1 MNLEDEDLKVALVM
15 FFVIFSVIFSYQN
28 IKSKKII
35 NKAPNEEAKNLK
47 ISYIPSL
54 AAAIASIAM
63 LIFILWLKTVV
74 EVEIDKWGE
83 YSILIGIPTS
93 IFYLF
98 NKKYNSEYLKLKKI
112 VESIEEYKDNKK
124 YDAEIN
130 AAKDKLNNHNEKQ
143 IISNLN
149 QKSTLTDE
157 EKQIISKIKAKKTRE
172 FWFTAGA
179 IILAVVI
186 VYLQLA

>member
-1 MNLEDEDLKVALVM
+1 MNLEGEDLKDALVM
-15 FFVIFSVIFSYQN
+15 LFVIFSVIFSYQN

-35 NKAPNEEAKNLK
+35 NKAPKEEAKNLK

-63 LIFILWLKTVV
+63 LIFNFWLKTVV

-172 FWFTAGA
+172 FWFTVGV

>member
-1 MNLEDEDLKVALVM
+1 MIL
-15 FFVIFSVIFSYQN
+15 S
-28 IKSKKII
+28 
-35 NKAPNEEAKNLK
+35 KNLK

-63 LIFILWLKTVV
+63 LIFNFWLKTVV

-172 FWFTAGA
+172 FWFTVGV